1 MDEEDAKTLL
11 DCINVFG
18 PILQSEAGLT
28 SMLPASSDLR
38 PDPTSH
44 VVVGGPNDHPEVCQ
58 PDNAWLAK
66 YSFATE
72 GVGLLTV
79 AIVGICANFLSIA
92 VLSHKEW
99 PLIAIPSVE
108 LSE

>member
-1 MDEEDAKTLL
+1 MDEEDAKTLMN
-11 DCINVFG
+11 CINVVE
-18 PILQSEAGLT
+18 PILQSEV
-28 SMLPASSDLR
+28 R

-99 PLIAIPSVE
+99 PLIAIPSE
-108 LSE
+108 QLSE